1 MNGDPDDPR
10 SRVQAVDVAVRVL
23 TALGDAGGP
32 QSLSALAERAELAP
46 AKLHRYLASLID
58 AGMVERR
65 GALGYDL
72 GGAAA
77 RLGLAALG
85 RLDVVNR
92 AGDRL
97 GELVRATGCTAM
109 LSVWGTE
116 GPTVVRWERAARPL
130 VTMLGVGSVLP
141 VLESATGRAFAAA
154 LPERV
159 LDASLGTSRATRRA
173 LSDVRGRIGPDGV
186 ASADEDYVPGLRAI
200 AAPVLDAGGSAAA
213 VITLI
218 STGGDVLDEAGPAW
232 SALVALA
239 RELNAYAV

>member
-1 MNGDPDDPR
+1 MSAEAEDPR
-10 SRVQAVDVAVRVL
+10 ARVQAVDVAMRVL
-23 TALGDAGGP
+23 GALGDAGGP
-32 QSLSALAERAELAP
+32 QTLSALAERAGLAP

-65 GALGYDL
+65 GAAGYEL

-85 RLDVVNR
+85 RIDVVNR

-97 GELVRATGCTAM
+97 AELVGTTGCTAM

-116 GPTVVRWERAARPL
+116 GPTVVRWERAPRPL

-159 LDASLGTSRATRRA
+159 LDTHLGTSRATRRA
-173 LSDVRGRIGPDGV
+173 LAELRARIGPDGL
-186 ASADEDYVPGLRAI
+186 ASADEDYIPGLRAI
-200 AAPVLDAGGSAAA
+200 AAPVLDAGAAAAA

-218 STGGDVLDEAGPAW
+218 STGGDVLDAAGPAW
-232 SALVALA
+232 SALTALA
-239 RELNAYAV
+239 GELNAYVA